1 MRKIFHILFHL
12 FHSTM
17 QRLTDCMLAGKIV
30 LVCGYG
36 EVGKGCAK
44 ALQGLGCVVLITEID
59 PLCALQ
65 GNYLMIA

>member
-1 MRKIFHILFHL
+1 
-12 FHSTM
+12 M
-17 QRLTDCMLAGKIV
+17 QRLTDSMLAGKIA

-44 ALQGLGCVVLITEID
+44 ALKGLGCVVLCTEID

-65 GNYLMIA
+65 GDF

>member
-1 MRKIFHILFHL
+1 
-12 FHSTM
+12 
-17 QRLTDCMLAGKIV
+17 MLAGKIA

-44 ALQGLGCVVLITEID
+44 ALKGLGCVVLCTEID

-65 GNYLMIA
+65 GDFWNTYKHYLGV

>member
-1 MRKIFHILFHL
+1 
-12 FHSTM
+12 M
-17 QRLTDCMLAGKIV
+17 QRLTVCMLAGKIV

-36 EVGKGCAK
+36 EVGKGCVK

-65 GNYLMIA
+65 GNYLMMA

>member
-1 MRKIFHILFHL
+1 
-12 FHSTM
+12 
-17 QRLTDCMLAGKIV
+17 MLAGKIA

-44 ALQGLGCVVLITEID
+44 ALKGLGCVVLCTEID

-65 GNYLMIA
+65 GNFPRGYIFALRKIFKLIIYDNCSYKSF

>member
-1 MRKIFHILFHL
+1 
-12 FHSTM
+12 
-17 QRLTDCMLAGKIV
+17 MLAGKIV

-65 GNYLMIA
+65 GNYLMIALLVL